1 MVGCR
6 FLKIHPNQRTVG
18 FPVISKTAKTLPPPA
33 VFRKE
38 PAILR
43 QLIDHLQSF
52 WGVETMVMYQHW
64 VLVSF
69 GEPWL

>member
-1 MVGCR
+1 
-6 FLKIHPNQRTVG
+6 
-18 FPVISKTAKTLPPPA
+18 
-33 VFRKE
+33 
-38 PAILR
+38 
-43 QLIDHLQSF
+43 LQSF